1 MANIV
6 LIGFMGSGKSTI
18 GSALAQKMGRFLL
31 DTDSFIQT
39 TYNQRIP
46 EIFAQYGEQ
55 KFRELESQAIAWLS
69 TNVSNA
75 IIATG
80 GGMPIFNDISTLG
93 EIYYLQSD
101 FETILARLDH
111 QERSKRPLFSDQA
124 QAKALYLERQNLYAK
139 VAHHTINANNDI
151 PEILT
156 EILTRH
162 NASSVSKNA

>member
-18 GSALAQKMGRFLL
+18 GSALAQKTGRFLI
-31 DTDSFIQT
+31 DTDLLIESTAGQSIA
-39 TYNQRIP
+39 
-46 EIFAQYGEQ
+46 EIFARSGERG
-55 KFRELESQAIAWLS
+55 FRTLESQAIAWLS
-69 TNVSNA
+69 ANVSNA

-93 EIYYLQSD
+93 EIYYLHSD

-111 QERSKRPLFSDQA
+111 TQRSKRPLFDNEARAREIYA
-124 QAKALYLERQNLYAK
+124 QREAIYAK
-139 VAHHTINANNDI
+139 VAHHTIDASQQI

-156 EILTRH
+156 RILTH
-162 NASSVSKNA
+162 F

>member
-31 DTDSFIQT
+31 DTDSLIQT
-39 TYNQRIP
+39 TYNQHIP

-69 TNVSNA
+69 ANA

-111 QERSKRPLFSDQA
+111 QERSKRPLFGDQA

-156 EILTRH
+156 EILTHH
-162 NASSVSKNA
+162 NASKCF

>member
-18 GSALAQKMGRFLL
+18 GSALAQKMGRFLI
-31 DTDSFIQT
+31 DTDLLIESTAGQSIA
-39 TYNQRIP
+39 
-46 EIFAQYGEQ
+46 EIFARSGERG
-55 KFRELESQAIAWLS
+55 FRTLESQAIAWLS
-69 TNVSNA
+69 ANVSNA

-93 EIYYLQSD
+93 EIYYLHSD

-111 QERSKRPLFSDQA
+111 IQRSKRPLFDNEARAREIYA
-124 QAKALYLERQNLYAK
+124 QREAIYAK
-139 VAHHTINANNDI
+139 VAHHTIDASQQI

-156 EILTRH
+156 RILTH
-162 NASSVSKNA
+162 L